1 MDGTA
6 PNAGGQPTLVDSEI
20 AMRIGGDCPLCRMA
34 PKSASCPGTGL
45 SPAESKSLSPRLPA
59 KPLAPLRLLRVRRS
73 MRRGL
78 WNTWQLPFN
87 TMYIAFVSAT
97 GTNTPTS
104 VTMLRT
110 SGWHAHPPP
119 RLQLTLLLPIDES
132 AGWEEY
138 CKGAGAKLEHVLFV
152 HAGLGGEGHPPGR
165 SFVLTTSLASVRTP
179 PMVAD
184 V

>member
-1 MDGTA
+1 M
-6 PNAGGQPTLVDSEI
+6 
-20 AMRIGGDCPLCRMA
+20 
-34 PKSASCPGTGL
+34 
-45 SPAESKSLSPRLPA
+45 
-59 KPLAPLRLLRVRRS
+59 
-73 MRRGL
+73 
-78 WNTWQLPFN
+78 
-87 TMYIAFVSAT
+87 
-97 GTNTPTS
+97 
-104 VTMLRT
+104 
-110 SGWHAHPPP
+110 
-119 RLQLTLLLPIDES
+119 PIDES